1 MNNVYTIVARAHAMH
16 YDNKI
21 LKLAGPLR
29 REPDM
34 GNMLKGKVAVITGAG
49 NGLGRAHA
57 IEMAAQGASVVVND
71 LGTSWDG
78 RGVSS
83 EAADIVVQTIR
94 RAGGAAIANYDSV
107 ALETGAEAI
116 IKTALEQ
123 YGRIDI
129 LVNNA
134 GIIRNQPLDKI
145 QTEDFDAV
153 VKTHLYG
160 TMFCTRA
167 ACRSMKKQKYGR
179 IISTSSHIGFGF
191 PAQATYSAV
200 KESIVGFCRSVAREL
215 GSDGITCNVIRPIAA
230 WRGIPPEHALPA
242 IEALRPEDISALVI
256 YLASEQAD
264 HINGCIFEV
273 FRGRVGIFVDPPPLQ
288 QILWKDGSWT
298 PEELGQVIPKTL
310 TKGRSREVYPPTL
323 PDLFD

>member
-1 MNNVYTIVARAHAMH
+1 
-16 YDNKI
+16 
-21 LKLAGPLR
+21 
-29 REPDM
+29 M
-34 GNMLKGKVAVITGAG
+34 GDMLKGKVAVITGAG

-57 IEMAAQGASVVVND
+57 IGMAAQGASVVVND

-78 RGVSS
+78 RGKSS
-83 EAADIVVQTIR
+83 EAADLVVETIR
-94 RAGGAAIANYDSV
+94 RAGGTAAANYDSV
-107 ALETGAEAI
+107 ASEAGAEAI
-116 IKTALEQ
+116 VRTALEK

-134 GIIRNQPLDKI
+134 GIIRNQPLDEI
-145 QTEDFDAV
+145 ITEDFDAV

-167 ACRSMKKQKYGR
+167 ACRIMKKQKYGR

-200 KESIVGFCRSVAREL
+200 KEGIVGFCRSVAREL
-215 GSDGITCNVIRPIAA
+215 GKDGITCNVIRPIAA
-230 WRGIPPEHALPA
+230 WRGMPPENALPA
-242 IEALRPEDISALVI
+242 IEALRPEDVSSLVI
-256 YLASEQAD
+256 YLAGEQAD

-273 FRGRVGIFVDPPPLQ
+273 FRGRVGIFIDPPPLQ

-298 PEELGQVIPKTL
+298 SEELAQVIPATL
-310 TKGRSREVYPPTL
+310 TKGRSREVFASTL
-323 PDLFD
+323 PDLFGEI

>member
-1 MNNVYTIVARAHAMH
+1 
-16 YDNKI
+16 
-21 LKLAGPLR
+21 
-29 REPDM
+29 M
-34 GNMLKGKVAVITGAG
+34 GDILKGKVAVITGAG

-57 IEMAAQGASVVVND
+57 IGMAAQGAAVVVND

-78 RGVSS
+78 RGTNS
-83 EAADIVVQTIR
+83 EAADLVVQTIR
-94 RAGGAAIANYDSV
+94 RAGGNAVANYNSV
-107 ALETGAEAI
+107 AVEDGAEGI
-116 IKTALEQ
+116 IQTALER

-134 GIIRNQPLDKI
+134 GIIRNQPLHEI
-145 QTEDFDAV
+145 QTQDFDAV

-215 GSDGITCNVIRPIAA
+215 GGDGITCNVIRPIAA
-230 WRGIPPEHALPA
+230 WRGMPPERALPA
-242 IEALRPEDISALVI
+242 IEALRPEDVSSLVI

-264 HINGCIFEV
+264 PINGCIFEV
-273 FRGRVGIFVDPPPLQ
+273 FRGRIGIFVDPPPLQ

-298 PEELGQVIPKTL
+298 SEELSELIPKTL
-310 TKGRSREVYPPTL
+310 TKGRSREVHAATL
-323 PDLFD
+323 PDIFG